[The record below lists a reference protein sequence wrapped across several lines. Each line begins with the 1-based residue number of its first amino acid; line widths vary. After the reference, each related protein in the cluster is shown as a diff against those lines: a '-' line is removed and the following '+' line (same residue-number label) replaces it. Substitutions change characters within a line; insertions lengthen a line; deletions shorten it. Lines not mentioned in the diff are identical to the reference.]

1 MYIDDL
7 RRLEDAMRTPEKI
20 AQTVDYL
27 ADNLRKFL
35 RSGDKL
41 IICFADSQPGDFS
54 DLLAQAA
61 KKLGVTVL
69 IPEDLKWKTML
80 QLAFRSRAN
89 AISAPPFVVLGLT
102 KIARYTNTPLY
113 FRHVLT
119 AGYRC
124 TGWMIQGIQR
134 GLDCLNWGVLGPG
147 TGPLISGFSC
157 QTEPVIHFRDDIF
170 DVQNVDKDGNV
181 IPDDEMGN
189 LVLIPKEMPHLR
201 YNIGEIGRIRRTPC
215 ACGCTSPLW
224 IDVIS
229 GADVDPYMEQLGREL
244 LNWTSILDVRLNNG
258 ESGLEVELVVF
269 PGEKMP
275 VLPQCA
281 KRVIR
286 NWDPER
292 DVPFWFNPDWRKNEY
307 NS

>member
-27 ADNLRKFL
+27 EDNLRKFL

-41 IICFADSQPGDFS
+41 MIAFMDNEPNHYA
-54 DLLAQAA
+54 DLLAKAA

-69 IPEDLKWKTML
+69 IPENYKWKTML
-80 QLAFRSRAN
+80 TLAFRSRCT

-113 FRHVLT
+113 FRNVIT
-119 AGYRC
+119 SSYRC
-124 TGWMIQGIQR
+124 TGWMIEGIQR
-134 GLDCLNWGVLGPG
+134 GLDCQVWGCLGPG
-147 TGPLISGFSC
+147 IGPLISGFSC
-157 QTEPVIHFRDDIF
+157 NKEAVLHVRDEWF
-170 DVQNVDKDGNV
+170 DVEIVDADDKVLPDGESGYV
-181 IPDDEMGN
+181 
-189 LVLIPKEMPHLR
+189 VLTPKGMPELR
-201 YNIGEIGRIRRTPC
+201 YNTAEIARMRRTPC
-215 ACGCTSPLW
+215 ACGCTSPLLM
-224 IDVIS
+224 DMRS
-229 GADVDPYMEQLGREL
+229 GADVDPYHEQLGREL

-258 ESGLEVELVVF
+258 ESGLEIELVVF
-269 PGEKMP
+269 PGEKLP
-275 VLPQCA
+275 ILPQCA
-281 KRVIR
+281 KRLVR